1 MLRAFF
7 VIRLINFC
15 PDFFDR
21 VGKRL
26 DKKAKINFKLYDV
39 TDQTTKNYNTY
50 IAKYLKK

>member
-1 MLRAFF
+1 MLKAFF
-7 VIRLINFC
+7 VITLINFC

-39 TDQTTKNYNTY
+39 TDRTTKNYNTC